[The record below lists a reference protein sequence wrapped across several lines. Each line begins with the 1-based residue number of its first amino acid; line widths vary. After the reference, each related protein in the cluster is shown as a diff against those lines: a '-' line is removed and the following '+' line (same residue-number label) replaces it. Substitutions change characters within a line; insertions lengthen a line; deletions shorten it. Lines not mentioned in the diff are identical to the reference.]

1 MPTATETLPVMPIDT
16 PEFAADPDPFHQ
28 AAMAEHPWLAR
39 FTQGYAVH
47 GYDANVE
54 LLADDENL
62 IPGLGPIVDFYGM
75 RGTMWGR
82 FMEEMV
88 LSATGDLHTRLRA
101 CVAHAFTPRR
111 ANQVRPMMQ
120 QVIGEL
126 LDEWAPKGTFDFAE
140 FAAYFPITV
149 MFGLLGVPPEPV
161 HRIRHAI
168 EGHVATLAIDLATKP
183 GMLTAWEDLWH
194 FADTLIKQREA
205 SGQVDEESMLDA
217 LIVAKQAG
225 QLDEV
230 ELRFMLLTVIIAGYD
245 TSKNQLTWIM
255 KLLVDRPEIYA
266 RCAQD
271 KDFCGRV
278 VNESLRLCGIASPYR
293 AAARDFTY
301 DGVTFRKGEIVI
313 FATSLAGRD
322 PSVFA
327 DPLNFD
333 PDRANA
339 SRHVALGRG
348 AHICLG
354 QYIAKNQLQEGIHLI
369 CQRLKNPRI
378 TGEVAWRPFIGAWGL
393 KNLPITF
400 DCTNI

>member
-1 MPTATETLPVMPIDT
+1 MSTAELPLLPIDT
-16 PEFAADPDPFHQ
+16 PEFSADPQPYFE
-28 AAMAEHPWLAR
+28 AARAQHPWLAR
-39 FTQGYAVH
+39 FSQGYVVH
-47 GYDANVE
+47 GYDAHVE
-54 LLADDENL
+54 LMADDENL
-62 IPGLGPIVDFYGM
+62 VPGLGPIVDFYGM
-75 RGTMWGR
+75 RGTLWGR

-101 CVAHAFTPRR
+101 SVAHAFTPRR

-120 QVIGEL
+120 QVIGDL
-126 LDEWAPKGTFDFAE
+126 LDEWAPKGSFDFSE
-140 FAAYFPITV
+140 FAAFFPITV

-168 EGHVATLAIDLATKP
+168 EAHVATLAIDLATKP
-183 GMLTAWEDLWH
+183 GMLTAWEELRS
-194 FADTLIKQREA
+194 FADRLVLDREA
-205 SGQVDEESMLDA
+205 SGVVDEDSMLDA
-217 LIVAKQAG
+217 LIASKNAG

-230 ELRFMLLTVIIAGYD
+230 ELRFMILTVIIAGYD
-245 TSKNQLTWIM
+245 TSKNQLTWTM
-255 KLLVDRPEIYA
+255 KLLVDRPALYA
-266 RCAQD
+266 RCAED

-293 AAARDFTY
+293 AAARDFTWQ
-301 DGVTFRKGEIVI
+301 GVDFRQGDIVI

-322 PSVFA
+322 PAVFP
-327 DPLNFD
+327 DPLTFD

-339 SRHVALGRG
+339 NRHVALGRG

-378 TGEVAWRPFIGAWGL
+378 FGEVSWRPFIGAWGL
-393 KNLPITF
+393 KSLPIAF
-400 DCTNI
+400 DPV